1 MAGGRRGCG
10 YGTIVCRVSSSTVL
24 DYFFNEIARRWL
36 LLVATVGGG
45 CTRKVIFFSAFFQ
58 GRAVLHIRV
67 VNLMLIFIL
76 L

>member
-24 DYFFNEIARRWL
+24 DYFFNEIAR
-36 LLVATVGGG
+36 
-45 CTRKVIFFSAFFQ
+45 KVIFFSAFFQ